1 MNIKMFKM
9 TQCYNLI
16 CNELRTFPQKLFP
29 CWILLYE
36 LFISQGPRQQGRA
49 QNLARF
55 PPS

>member
-29 CWILLYE
+29 SWNLLCE
-36 LFISQGPRQQGRA
+36 LFSSQGPRQQG
-49 QNLARF
+49 
-55 PPS
+55 